1 MAVPPDFCT
10 LDISGRFTMNKTL
23 SDTSSIDSILSAQG
37 VTWMLRKSI
46 GLGTVTLGIRH
57 YRTPSPSSEE
67 EHIDITETLTPGNIK
82 GTPDRRVLVWDQRVD
97 TEDWIF
103 GPVGG
108 RTRRLA
114 PTTIEGEGE
123 GEGLSDDDV
132 EWMKSGWTED
142 TIRDGIIHCRDESLK
157 TGKQGKGWV
166 VVQFWGIEVINAERR
181 YTRHLLFTGGDGK
194 VIRARFVYDY
204 VGPL

>member
-1 MAVPPDFCT
+1 MAVPADFRT
-10 LDISGRFTMNKTL
+10 LDISGRFIMNKTL
-23 SDTSSIDSILSAQG
+23 SDTPSIDNILSAQG
-37 VTWMLRKSI
+37 VSWMLRKSI
-46 GLGTVTLGIRH
+46 GLGTVTLGISH
-57 YRTPSPSSEE
+57 YHTPSPSPSSSAE
-67 EHIDITETLTPGNIK
+67 EHIDITETLNPGNIK

-97 TEDWIF
+97 TDDWIF

-114 PTTIEGEGE
+114 PTDADI
-123 GEGLSDDDV
+123 GLVDDDV

-142 TIRDGIIHCRDESLK
+142 TVRDGIIHCRDESLK
-157 TGKQGKGWV
+157 TGKKGWV
-166 VVQFWGIEVINAERR
+166 VVQFWGIEEINAERR

-204 VGPL
+204 IGPL